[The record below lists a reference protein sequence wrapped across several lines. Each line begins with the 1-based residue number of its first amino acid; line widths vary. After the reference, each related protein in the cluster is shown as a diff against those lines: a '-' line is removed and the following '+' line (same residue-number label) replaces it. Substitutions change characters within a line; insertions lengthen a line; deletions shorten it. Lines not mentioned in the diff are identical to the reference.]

1 MKRTLATVAIL
12 LTLTTFIGAACFDF
26 NASEV
31 LSETKYKI
39 DIGTN
44 AAESAGVAQEVAEGY
59 ESADLSNDEWCD
71 SMKENCDEMR
81 ELCNEAREIDP
92 PESMEENHEQYL
104 EALEHFEAGVDL
116 LEAGIDEGD
125 EDKIAQSEAEMQEGA
140 EAMEEFYEMMDEP
153 WVEELEDEYLDAQD
167 D

>member
-1 MKRTLATVAIL
+1 MKKTLVTVAIL
-12 LTLTTFIGAACFDF
+12 LTLTAFIGAACFNF
-26 NASEV
+26 NASEIF
-31 LSETKYKI
+31 SESSYKI
-39 DIGTN
+39 EIGTN

-59 ESADLSNDEWCD
+59 ESADLSDDEWCN

-81 ELCNEAREIDP
+81 ELCNEAREIAP

-104 EALEHFEAGVDL
+104 EALDHFEAGVDL

-140 EAMEEFYEMMDEP
+140 EALEEFVEMMDEP
-153 WVEELEDEYLDAQD
+153 WVEELADEYQDAQED
-167 D
+167 